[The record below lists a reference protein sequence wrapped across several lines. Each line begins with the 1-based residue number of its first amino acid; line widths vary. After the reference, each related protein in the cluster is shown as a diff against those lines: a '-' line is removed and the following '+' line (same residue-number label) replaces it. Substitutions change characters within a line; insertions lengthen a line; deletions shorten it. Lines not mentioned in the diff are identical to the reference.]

1 MEKDPLT
8 DKIIGCAINVHKEMG
23 PGLLE
28 SVYEVCLHYELLKN
42 DLFTERQKKIDL
54 VYKDVKLDAGLVI
67 DLLID
72 NSVVVELK
80 SVDKLLPIHEAQ
92 LITYLKLSKIH
103 TGLLINFNVKRLIDG
118 VLRRV
123 L

>member
-8 DKIIGCAINVHKEMG
+8 NKIIGCAINVHKEMG

-28 SVYEVCLHYELLKN
+28 SVYEECLFYELLKN
-42 DLFTERQKKIDL
+42 DLSLERQKKIDL
-54 VYKDVKLDAGLVI
+54 MYMDVKLDSCLII
-67 DLLID
+67 DLLI
-72 NSVVVELK
+72 NKSVIVELK

-92 LITYLKLSKIH
+92 LITYLKLSKIQ